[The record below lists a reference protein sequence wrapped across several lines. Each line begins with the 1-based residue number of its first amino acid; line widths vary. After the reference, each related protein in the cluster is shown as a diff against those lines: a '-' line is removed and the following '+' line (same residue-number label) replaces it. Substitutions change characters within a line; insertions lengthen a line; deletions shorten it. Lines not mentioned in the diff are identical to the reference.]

1 MQCKV
6 VKASGQIWKDLP
18 AEKHLHVFYSSKQNE
33 VGFVEANRNT
43 VLLVTFDFR
52 DFQDFHDH

>member
-18 AEKHLHVFYSSKQNE
+18 ASGLKNISMYST
-33 VGFVEANRNT
+33 VANRMRSD
-43 VLLVTFDFR
+43 L
-52 DFQDFHDH
+52 